1 MTYNVATVGLN
12 MFKLKKNIVYT
23 VSRQPK
29 NAAYIPY
36 KWSDND
42 FKNWLKGAKN
52 IIF

>member
-29 NAAYIPY
+29 NAAFLIYRTI
-36 KWSDND
+36 DLIMI
-42 FKNWLKGAKN
+42 LKIDWKGQR
-52 IIF
+52 I